1 MISRLVSY
9 VLRVKTCPISS
20 ICLLYFILLTFIESA
35 VMLPKKQLT
44 FAAFIVLAGR
54 VARTKAQAYKPD
66 VADGGYFT
74 PYFPTDA
81 YDGPSQQSPATTD
94 EEEQPSPTQPPAPE
108 NTEYSDGDSITSEV
122 TTSGWTN
129 TRVKPTNP
137 PDNKKY
143 TPVTET
149 LSDGSSYQ
157 KGSFNKTLR
166 WQSTGVLQHGKRFQ
180 KVDFRRAGRKTDIS
194 SFSRWLSS

>member
-1 MISRLVSY
+1 MQGGLVSY
-9 VLRVKTCPISS
+9 VLRACTISS
-20 ICLLYFILLTFIESA
+20 VRLLYHVFLALANSFI
-35 VMLPKKQLT
+35 MLPKKQLT
-44 FAAFIVLAGR
+44 FAAFIVLASR
-54 VARTKAQAYKPD
+54 VARTRAQAYKSD
-66 VADGGYFT
+66 IEDGGYFT

-81 YDGPSQQSPATTD
+81 YDGPSQQSTTTID
-94 EEEQPSPTQPPAPE
+94 DEEQPSPTQPPAPE
-108 NTEYSDGDSITSEV
+108 STEYSDGDNVTSEI

-129 TRVKPTNP
+129 SRVKPTSP

-166 WQSTGVLQHGKRFQ
+166 WQSTGVLQHGKRFEL
-180 KVDFRRAGRKTDIS
+180 GRLLARPS
-194 SFSRWLSS
+194 